1 MYYMPTKNKIGVID
15 LFCGIGGLSHGM
27 YKEGLDIIAG
37 FDIDDTC
44 KYAYEKKN
52 NKSTFYNQD
61 IKTVTKEQISS
72 LFKGYD
78 IKVLAGYF
86 LLSAFLF
93 LCI

>member
-44 KYAYEKKN
+44 KYAYEKN
-52 NKSTFYNQD
+52 NNSC
-61 IKTVTKEQISS
+61 
-72 LFKGYD
+72 
-78 IKVLAGYF
+78 AGCNNGSGNVDW
-86 LLSAFLF
+86 LWK
-93 LCI
+93 